1 MEILETSELNL
12 ELSEEGIG
20 KEGHGSKEIERNVWS
35 GVERVPPAQNG
46 YKYKVIQIPIK
57 SHTNKNANKNRSQRR
72 RMFGQDRT
80 CSVHSGYRY
89 KVTNLDSLNS
99 SQEIKADI
107 KPLDH
112 S

>member
-12 ELSEEGIG
+12 SLSEEGIG

-35 GVERVPPAQNG
+35 GVERVPPARSG
-46 YKYKVIQIPIK
+46 HKYKVIQIQIK
-57 SHTNKNANKNRSQRR
+57 SHTNKNANKNISQRR

-89 KVTNLDSLNS
+89 KVTNLDLFNS
-99 SQEIKADI
+99 FQDI
-107 KPLDH
+107 
-112 S
+112 

>member
-20 KEGHGSKEIERNVWS
+20 REGHGSKEIERNVWS
-35 GVERVPPAQNG
+35 RVERVPPAHSG
-46 YKYKVIQIPIK
+46 HKYKVIQIQIK

-89 KVTNLDSLNS
+89 KVTNLDLFNS
-99 SQEIKADI
+99 FQDI
-107 KPLDH
+107 
-112 S
+112 

>member
-20 KEGHGSKEIERNVWS
+20 REGHGSKEIERNVWS
-35 GVERVPPAQNG
+35 GVERVPPAHSG
-46 YKYKVIQIPIK
+46 HKYKVIQIK
-57 SHTNKNANKNRSQRR
+57 SHTNKNANKNISQRR

-89 KVTNLDSLNS
+89 KVTNLDLFNS
-99 SQEIKADI
+99 FQDI
-107 KPLDH
+107 
-112 S
+112 